1 MTEHLEKVLEHA
13 ERKLWN
19 TSDTE
24 PTDLLDL
31 YRRFLKI
38 EEHRLWLNH
47 KAGEG
52 GLALGQKRSNLITVV
67 LKQLFENATEAA
79 NRSHAIEPGS
89 VQVSLM
95 AVGGF
100 GREVLSPESDIDL
113 MFLHDRFSPNSSK
126 ARYVTDIIEQILY
139 MLWDIGL
146 KVGHSS
152 RDVEE
157 AVKQGRDD
165 YQNTTA
171 MMDARR
177 IAGSSALAEQFRV
190 RFQRMCLKGR
200 ERAFIEWRM
209 QDQQVRHAKFEN
221 TVFMQEPHVKNGCG
235 GLRDYHHLIW
245 VATVAKELTTT
256 SALQKQGWLS
266 LSERKEID
274 KAVDFIT
281 RVRNQ
286 LHYLTERPTDIL
298 TLSLQGDVA
307 RAFAYPQRSILRKT
321 EALMKDYYEHSQNL
335 FHLSNLVSQRLQG
348 SDQKGNGFLDH
359 LIPRG
364 LRNEQEVDGFRIRSG
379 VIASPSTGYFRADP
393 KRILKV
399 FQLGQRYGATLSP
412 DLEMRLRK
420 ASRYLNRR
428 MLWNAEVR
436 DMVLDILKQKGR
448 VGRIMRL
455 MHQTRVLGKVIPEFQ
470 PLTCLVQHEFYHR
483 YTADEH
489 TLVCLEQLD
498 QVLDHD
504 ELPYRR
510 YRVLLEDCNQA
521 DLLYLA
527 LILHDTGKAANTQN
541 HAAVSTQL
549 AVKCA
554 RRFKLKGRRL
564 NTLGFLVDHH
574 GTLTEYACRKNLEDP
589 QTSRDFAAIVQD
601 AERLDLLMLLSFAD
615 GKGTGDNSWSNWK
628 EGLVW
633 QLYNLTRS
641 VLKGDE
647 AFLAHAREEQKE
659 TLERVRGKLKATVS
673 HDEFLAHFELMP
685 PGYLH
690 YRQEDLIVQQIQM
703 VHEFVRKQVEAEAIE
718 DCLKPSVHWENRPA
732 IGCSEITIVTWD
744 NERAFSKI
752 CGVFNELG
760 LMIISADIWTRRDNI
775 LIDTFRVCTE
785 RLEAASN
792 PYDREKFNERLS
804 DALADPDYNPIDR
817 MPRRNRRTDVQT
829 LDLNI
834 IPSEFGL
841 DNNGSQDH
849 TLLHAKSPDR
859 LGLLYVIS
867 NTIANHGLIIRSARI
882 TTEKGMA
889 LDTFYLQTDEGKKL
903 EDRQRGVRLV
913 RDLEKRVA
921 DFLKE

>member
-13 ERKLWN
+13 GRKLWN
-19 TSDTE
+19 TSETE

-52 GLALGQKRSNLITVV
+52 GVALGQKRSNLITVV
-67 LKQLFENATEAA
+67 LKQLFKNATEAA

-152 RDVEE
+152 RDVDE

-177 IAGSSALAEQFRV
+177 IAGSSALEEQFRV

-364 LRNEQEVDGFRIRSG
+364 LRNDQEVDGFRIRNG

-510 YRVLLEDCNQA
+510 YRALLEDCNQA

-541 HAAVSTQL
+541 HAGVSTQL

-564 NTLGFLVDHH
+564 STLGFLVDHH

-641 VLKGDE
+641 VLEGDE
-647 AFLAHAREEQKE
+647 AFLAQAREEQKE
-659 TLERVRGKLKATVS
+659 TLERVRGKLKVTVS
-673 HDEFLAHFELMP
+673 NDEFLAHFELMP

-703 VHEFVRKQVEAEAIE
+703 VHEFVRNQVEAEAIE

-752 CGVFNELG
+752 CGVFNEMG

-792 PYDREKFNERLS
+792 PYDREKFNERLA

-829 LDLNI
+829 LDLNV

-903 EDRQRGVRLV
+903 EDRQRGVRMV